1 MAWVS
6 TCTFASSH
14 ATNSP
19 FIQMRSAVLNAYS
32 LVVWSE
38 VGEDLC
44 GGLLG
49 GRLATEVPRA
59 KTVVECLVHR
69 RFYGRGLVLATQS
82 VAQHHR
88 HAAEHRERVRRVRAR
103 DVGGGAVHGLEQARR
118 VRFADRGA
126 RKHADAAG
134 EHGGL

>member
-1 MAWVS
+1 MACVS

-38 VGEDLC
+38 VCQDLC
-44 GGLLG
+44 RGLLG
-49 GRLATEVPRA
+49 GRVAAEVLRA
-59 KTVVECLVHR
+59 QAVVEGLVHR

-88 HAAEHRERVRRVRAR
+88 DAAEHRERVGGIRAG
-103 DVGGGAVHGLEQARR
+103 DVGRRSMHGLEQAWRAGL
-118 VRFADRGA
+118 ADRRA
-126 RKHADAAG
+126 REHADAAG
-134 EHGGL
+134 EH

>member
-32 LVVWSE
+32 LGLE
-38 VGEDLC
+38 VREDSPGGFLQGRVAAQVRSAQASGE
-44 GGLLG
+44 G
-49 GRLATEVPRA
+49 A
-59 KTVVECLVHR
+59 VHG
-69 RFYGRGLVLATQS
+69 RFYGRGLVLATQA

-88 HAAEHRERVRRVRAR
+88 HRAEHSERVGPAGAR
-103 DVGGGAVHGLEQARR
+103 DVGRRSVDRLEQSRP
-118 VRFADRGA
+118 
-126 RKHADAAG
+126 
-134 EHGGL
+134 L

>member
-1 MAWVS
+1 MACVS

-49 GRLATEVPRA
+49 GRLATEVARA
-59 KTVVECLVHR
+59 KAVVECLVHR

-88 HAAEHRERVRRVRAR
+88 HAAEHGEGVGCARVGDVR
-103 DVGGGAVHGLEQARR
+103 GGAVHGLEQAGRA
-118 VRFADRGA
+118 FGSDRGA
-126 RKHADAAG
+126 R
-134 EHGGL
+134 EH